1 MVRARSSS
9 NLPNFTENSNAAC
22 LAEKIADKLDALS
35 CENAFDYSSAPGNK
49 SNFTNFDKLLDKCD
63 INGNITLDGV
73 ILPICVPK
81 WDPTTVLSNYTNSQ
95 YAKYLNDSSYTGARI
110 GSKDDWMV
118 VVLSTNTSTGSL
130 SGAASLIANI

>member
-9 NLPNFTENSNAAC
+9 NLPNFTENSNVAC
-22 LAEKIADKLDALS
+22 LGEKIADKLDALS

-63 INGNITLDGV
+63 INGNNTLFFLRKGNNTLDGV

-81 WDPTTVLSNYTNSQ
+81 
-95 YAKYLNDSSYTGARI
+95 
-110 GSKDDWMV
+110 
-118 VVLSTNTSTGSL
+118 
-130 SGAASLIANI
+130 